1 MKIVVMADSL
11 AMAREGETNVP
22 FEATYP
28 YLLDQSLRHHLHSDA
43 PLVIERGMRR
53 RTIEYVLDEWYEL
66 VDLRK
71 PEVVVIHVGIVDC
84 APRIFL
90 RRERQFVENLRP
102 AFVRE
107 SILRKVHRH
116 RPTIVNF
123 RKKVY
128 VPPDRFNSLVEQL
141 MARATESKLRSLV
154 IVNIITP
161 PPGMDERSPGFI
173 RNVGIYNQIL
183 KTHAEAKGACLIDI
197 DRLIKE
203 AGGAEQLT
211 VDGIHLNEAGHAI
224 LAKELER
231 HILNDVL
238 IKLSSEQTSE
248 TN

>member
-28 YLLDQSLRHHLHSDA
+28 YLLDQSLRRRLRFDA

-66 VDLRK
+66 VDLRR

-84 APRIFL
+84 APRVFL

-102 AFVRE
+102 AFLRE
-107 SILRKVHRH
+107 AILSNVHKH
-116 RPTIVNF
+116 RRAVVNM

-128 VPPDRFNSLVEQL
+128 VPADRFNALVGQVV
-141 MARATESKLRSLV
+141 ARAKASKLRSLV

-161 PPGMDERSPGFI
+161 PSEMDERSPGFI
-173 RNVGIYNQIL
+173 KNVGIYNQIL
-183 KTHAEAKGACLIDI
+183 KTHANVNGVHLIDI
-197 DRLIKE
+197 DRMIKE
-203 AGGAEQLT
+203 AGGVDQLT
-211 VDGIHLNEAGHAI
+211 VDGIHINETGHKM
-224 LAKELER
+224 LANEIEQ
-231 HILNDVL
+231 HVL
-238 IKLSSEQTSE
+238 SLIEVE
-248 TN
+248 TEAVEGLRA